1 LPRQGNSEASLPDET
16 DQRSTALVEE
26 LGLARPGEI
35 IAVRPLGGGVASD
48 IAVVSLADRD
58 ICIKFALPR
67 LKVAED
73 WRAPVHRN
81 RAEYAWLSFAGTVA
95 PKSVPRL
102 LGISTDLHGF
112 AMEYFA
118 GTDIYLW
125 KAALL
130 KEAPDLGEAERVGD
144 VLGRIHAASTRPDF
158 DRSPFFNRDDFR
170 ALRLEPYLTF
180 TAARHPDLAAKLIA
194 LADRL
199 YRSEITLVHGD
210 VSPKNILFRG
220 ADPILLDAECAT
232 MGDPCFDVAFCL
244 NHLVLKAVHLPASR
258 DRLLAAIERFRAAYC
273 PHIAWEEPRAM
284 EKRVAALLP
293 ALMLA
298 RVDGKSP
305 VEYLSEKSRATVRA
319 LATPLITRPVATLGE
334 LVAMLKAE
342 LNDVENH
349 VR

>member
-1 LPRQGNSEASLPDET
+1 MPDEM
-16 DQRSTALVEE
+16 DQRCTALVEE
-26 LGLARPGEI
+26 LGIARPDKI
-35 IAVRPLGGGVASD
+35 IAVKPLSGGVASD
-48 IAVVSLADRD
+48 IAVVSLVDRD
-58 ICIKFALPR
+58 ICVKFALPR

-102 LGISTDLHGF
+102 LGISASLHGF
-112 AMEYFA
+112 AMEYLA

-125 KAALL
+125 KTALL
-130 KEAPDLGEAERVGD
+130 KEAPGRREAERVGD
-144 VLGRIHAASTRPDF
+144 VLGRIHAASTRLDF

-170 ALRLEPYLTF
+170 SLRLEPYLAF
-180 TAARHPDLAAKLIA
+180 TAGKHPDLASRLIA
-194 LADRL
+194 LAERL
-199 YRSEITLVHGD
+199 YASEIALVHGD
-210 VSPKNILFRG
+210 VSPKNILFCG

-244 NHLVLKAVHLPASR
+244 NHLILKSVHLPASR
-258 DRLLAAIERFRAAYC
+258 DRLLGSVGRFWAAYSS
-273 PHIAWEEPRAM
+273 HIAWEEPQAM
-284 EKRVAALLP
+284 EERVAALLP

-305 VEYLSEKSRATVRA
+305 VEYLSEASRATVRA
-319 LATPLITRPVATLGE
+319 LAVPLISHPVATLGE
-334 LVAMLKAE
+334 LVTTLKAE
-342 LNDVENH
+342 LNDVENR

>member
-1 LPRQGNSEASLPDET
+1 MPDEM
-16 DQRSTALVEE
+16 DQRCAALVEE
-26 LGLARPGEI
+26 LGLARPDEI

-48 IAVVSLADRD
+48 IAVVSLPDHE
-58 ICIKFALPR
+58 ICVKFALPR
-67 LKVAED
+67 LKVTED
-73 WRAPVHRN
+73 WRALVHRN

-102 LGISTDLHGF
+102 RGISADLHGF
-112 AMEYFA
+112 AMEYLA
-118 GTDIYLW
+118 GAEIYLW
-125 KAALL
+125 KSTLL
-130 KEAPDLGEAERVGD
+130 DEAPDRGEAARVGD
-144 VLGRIHAASTRPDF
+144 VLGRIHAASALPGF
-158 DRSPFFNRDDFR
+158 DRAPFFNREDFR

-180 TAARHPDLAAKLIA
+180 TAARHPDLAARLVA
-194 LADRL
+194 LADGL
-199 YRSEITLVHGD
+199 YASETALVHGD

-258 DRLLAAIERFRAAYC
+258 ERLLASVQRFWHAYS
-273 PHIAWEEPRAM
+273 PQITWEESQTM

-305 VEYLSEKSRATVRA
+305 VEYLSEGGRAMVRS
-319 LATPLITRPVATLGE
+319 LAMPLIARPVATLSE
-334 LVAMLKAE
+334 LVTMLKAE
-342 LNDVENH
+342 LNDVENR